1 MLLEAAFKSSHEFYR
16 VLSEQRT
23 QMERMNAAHQELVN
37 SDPFNVEAQ
46 KKIEEAIR
54 QERVA
59 ENLEHAIEYSPES
72 FGNVSM
78 LYVNLKVNGHPIK
91 AFVDSGAQATII
103 SPDCATRCGIMRLLD
118 TRFAGIALGVGTA
131 KILGRVHSAQIQL
144 GTDLFLPCSF
154 TVLEGKNVDMLFGL
168 DMLKRYQASIDLKKG
183 ALIIQDR
190 EIPFLAEHEIP
201 KQLSSLNELTDAGNN
216 TINGGGDDIT
226 EPISYGNAQSAYGQT
241 SSQERRG
248 AKVEV
253 SKNQHNTEKNIP
265 NDSEE
270 KQKLQD
276 MQNLGIPENEAKQ
289 FLNLSNGNLELAV
302 SLYFS
307 K

>member
-118 TRFAGIALGVGTA
+118 TRFAGVALGVGTA

-183 ALIIQDR
+183 A
-190 EIPFLAEHEIP
+190 PVSYTH
-201 KQLSSLNELTDAGNN
+201 LTLP
-216 TINGGGDDIT
+216 TILL
-226 EPISYGNAQSAYGQT
+226 
-241 SSQERRG
+241 
-248 AKVEV
+248 V
-253 SKNQHNTEKNIP
+253 
-265 NDSEE
+265 
-270 KQKLQD
+270 
-276 MQNLGIPENEAKQ
+276 
-289 FLNLSNGNLELAV
+289 
-302 SLYFS
+302 
-307 K
+307 